1 MLLLMLYWTIML
13 ICYAAASKLR
23 GYAEK
28 FSFIDQALNLVIY
41 LLVCVRMQQAFRLLT
56 GR

>member
-1 MLLLMLYWTIML
+1 MLLLILYWTIML

-28 FSFIDQALNLVIY
+28 FSFMDQALNLVIY
-41 LLVCVRMQQAFRLLT
+41 LLV
-56 GR
+56 